1 MSRIRSNRN
10 GENLLIQEVESQH
23 LNLNISSEYN
33 FARGVYVPFACEIT
47 YTAFTTEIRTKACP
61 NIPGRC

>member
-10 GENLLIQEVESQH
+10 GENLLIEEVESQH
-23 LNLNISSEYN
+23 LLISSEYN
-33 FARGVYVPFACEIT
+33 FARGVYAPFACETT
-47 YTAFTTEIRTKACP
+47 YTAFTTEIRTKACS

>member
-10 GENLLIQEVESQH
+10 GENLLIEEVESQH
-23 LNLNISSEYN
+23 LLIS
-33 FARGVYVPFACEIT
+33 VYVPFACETT
-47 YTAFTTEIRTKACP
+47 YTAFTTEIRTKACS